1 MKMRFNLRHLLIC
14 NHMRFDFCFPPA
26 LLGWVHDKNVSS
38 RCEFGVASVPEGSE
52 AISCIEAARRHDS
65 ADTFF
70 RPKLP
75 DCLQRWPMTLQ
86 HPASATPELKR
97 FNTAAY
103 AVHREPPQNL
113 KKPTWPLEFALT
125 FTQQQMPAQANRLV
139 LPLPLQLRE
148 KNNRFHD

>member
-1 MKMRFNLRHLLIC
+1 
-14 NHMRFDFCFPPA
+14 MRFDFCFPPA

-103 AVHREPPQNL
+103 AVHREPPQL
-113 KKPTWPLEFALT
+113 VRRSFSVGGYQKKPTSNSRSQIKPPVPPHIILT
-125 FTQQQMPAQANRLV
+125 LKI
-139 LPLPLQLRE
+139 LRSQW
-148 KNNRFHD
+148 